1 MELTTADFGML
12 ESMSDKL
19 RTAQSLTTSLD
30 LSTDAVFSVVLK
42 ASRKLFPLTFEKYQ
56 ALRWKKLG
64 TLKPAQMNELQEVL
78 ESEIQP
84 IIDEARLSVQQ
95 TKTIH
100 GEVLPTDPKACY
112 QKLSEIMA
120 AKKQKIKDLQRE
132 WEEVDEA
139 RQLVD
144 MMKAS
149 QDILDHVDTLA
160 KKRKVSAL

>member
-12 ESMSDKL
+12 ESISDKL

-64 TLKPAQMNELQEVL
+64 SLKPAQMNELQEVL

-120 AKKQKIKDLQRE
+120 AKKQKIKDLQKE
-132 WEEVDEA
+132 WEEVDDA

>member
-19 RTAQSLTTSLD
+19 RTAGSLTTSLD
-30 LSTDAVFSVVLK
+30 LSTDAVFSVTLK

-56 ALRWKKLG
+56 ALRWKKLS

-78 ESEIQP
+78 ESEILP
-84 IIDEARLSVQQ
+84 ILDEARLSVQQ

-100 GEVLPTDPKACY
+100 GEVLPTHPQACY

-149 QDILDHVDTLA
+149 QDILDHMDTLA

>member
-1 MELTTADFGML
+1 MELTTTDFGML

-19 RTAQSLTTSLD
+19 RKAGSLTTSLD
-30 LSTDAVFSVVLK
+30 LSTDAVFSVELK
-42 ASRKLFPLTFEKYQ
+42 AYRKLFPLTFEKYQ

-84 IIDEARLSVQQ
+84 ILDEARLSVQQ

-100 GEVLPTDPKACY
+100 GEVLPTHPKACY

-160 KKRKVSAL
+160 KKRKV

>member
-64 TLKPAQMNELQEVL
+64 SLKPAQMNELQEVL

-120 AKKQKIKDLQRE
+120 AKKQKIKDLQKE
-132 WEEVDEA
+132 WEEVDDA

>member
-1 MELTTADFGML
+1 MELTTTDFGML
-12 ESMSDKL
+12 ESMTDKL
-19 RTAQSLTTSLD
+19 RTAGSLTTSLD
-30 LSTDAVFSVVLK
+30 LSTDAVFSVELK

-84 IIDEARLSVQQ
+84 ILNEARLSVQQ

-149 QDILDHVDTLA
+149 HDILDHVDTLA

>member
-56 ALRWKKLG
+56 ELRWKKLC

-84 IIDEARLSVQQ
+84 ILDEARLSVQQ

-100 GEVLPTDPKACY
+100 GEVLPTHPKACY

>member
-1 MELTTADFGML
+1 M
-12 ESMSDKL
+12 
-19 RTAQSLTTSLD
+19 
-30 LSTDAVFSVVLK
+30 
-42 ASRKLFPLTFEKYQ
+42 TFEKYQ
-56 ALRWKKLG
+56 ELRWKKLG

-84 IIDEARLSVQQ
+84 ILDEARLSVQQ